1 MDFKL
6 EVPTAMEYFASL
18 VQSDAHFPLLEAAT
32 SVAQDR
38 YPELDIQQVLDQVD
52 QWSSRLK
59 KRLPADAGALHK
71 LRLLNKFFF
80 EELGFAGNL
89 NDYYDPDNSCMQAVI
104 RTRRGIPITLAVLWL
119 ELAHGLGLQANG
131 VGFPGHFLV
140 KVRLPF
146 PHEGQVVLDP
156 FTGDSLSKEDLL
168 ERLAPMHAESGMH
181 IDGDVSEELLAH
193 YLRAATPREIV
204 ARMLRN
210 LEEVYTSRQEF
221 EWLALTKKRLEVL
234 LPQINEDV

>member
-1 MDFKL
+1 
-6 EVPTAMEYFASL
+6 
-18 VQSDAHFPLLEAAT
+18 
-32 SVAQDR
+32 
-38 YPELDIQQVLDQVD
+38 
-52 QWSSRLK
+52 
-59 KRLPADAGALHK
+59 
-71 LRLLNKFFF
+71 
-80 EELGFAGNL
+80 
-89 NDYYDPDNSCMQAVI
+89 
-104 RTRRGIPITLAVLWL
+104 
-119 ELAHGLGLQANG
+119 LGLHASG

-234 LPQINEDV
+234 LPQLDDET